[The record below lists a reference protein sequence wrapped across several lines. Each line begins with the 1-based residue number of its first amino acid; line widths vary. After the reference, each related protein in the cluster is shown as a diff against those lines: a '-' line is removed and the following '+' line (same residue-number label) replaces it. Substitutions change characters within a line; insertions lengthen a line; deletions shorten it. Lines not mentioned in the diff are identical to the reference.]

1 MLRELNANAVHAYAS
16 CSGETRRGAVRC
28 GGEGG
33 GWRWE
38 EAHEVRGLA
47 AAPAGACEKPAGQLD
62 VWGRQAVRV
71 LKRESAVSI
80 VLADSVRWLAPQAR
94 LSHQRATRR
103 KV

>member
-1 MLRELNANAVHAYAS
+1 MVCLARAPAAELEAVHMLRELKAVHAYAS

-47 AAPAGACEKPAGQLD
+47 AAPAGAYEKPAGQLD
-62 VWGRQAVRV
+62 VWGR
-71 LKRESAVSI
+71 
-80 VLADSVRWLAPQAR
+80 
-94 LSHQRATRR
+94 
-103 KV
+103 